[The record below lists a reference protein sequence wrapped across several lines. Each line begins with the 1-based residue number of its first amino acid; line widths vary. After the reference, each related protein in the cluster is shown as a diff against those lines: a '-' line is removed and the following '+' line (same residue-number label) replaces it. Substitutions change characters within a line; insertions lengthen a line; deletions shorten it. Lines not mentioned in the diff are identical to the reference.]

1 MIFLLFLCK
10 KTMFSHARTIFFGYL
25 YAVKTIKMTLQQLE
39 YIIAV
44 DQWKHFAKAAD
55 YCEVT
60 QPTLSAMIQKL
71 EDELGIKVFDRSRQP
86 IEPTQ
91 AGREIIAQA
100 KRVMTEAR
108 RLRALAE
115 EEKQSVTGVF
125 NLGVLPTIAPYLMP
139 RFFPQLMR
147 QHPEMDIRVVEM
159 KTADMK
165 RALQRGELDAAIL
178 ARVDGLEKMT
188 CETLF
193 YEQFFAYVA
202 KGDALF
208 NNTSIRTADLSG
220 EFLWLLDEGHCFS
233 DQLVKY
239 CQLKAARH
247 SKRSYRL
254 GSIET
259 FMRIVEG
266 GKGVTF
272 IPELATYQLVESQK
286 ALVKPFALPVPTRE
300 IVMMT
305 TSGFIRKH
313 LLAILVDAIRRS
325 VPLSMLTLRTTQQTV

>member
-125 NLGVLPTIAPYLMP
+125 NLGVLPTIGP
-139 RFFPQLMR
+139 
-147 QHPEMDIRVVEM
+147 
-159 KTADMK
+159 
-165 RALQRGELDAAIL
+165 
-178 ARVDGLEKMT
+178 
-188 CETLF
+188 
-193 YEQFFAYVA
+193 
-202 KGDALF
+202 
-208 NNTSIRTADLSG
+208 
-220 EFLWLLDEGHCFS
+220 
-233 DQLVKY
+233 
-239 CQLKAARH
+239 
-247 SKRSYRL
+247 
-254 GSIET
+254 
-259 FMRIVEG
+259 
-266 GKGVTF
+266 
-272 IPELATYQLVESQK
+272 
-286 ALVKPFALPVPTRE
+286 
-300 IVMMT
+300 
-305 TSGFIRKH
+305 
-313 LLAILVDAIRRS
+313 
-325 VPLSMLTLRTTQQTV
+325 